1 MDKAKLIT
9 KKIIKQLRLPKPTS
23 HKRDNGRLLIIA
35 GSRRYFGALLYCV
48 KTASRLVDLIY
59 VLTTKENQKLIERL
73 KNQTAEFMPV
83 DHIPSYSPL
92 TLRGDNKVP
101 PLKVRGGKGVIS
113 DIDCILI
120 GPGLGISSHTKNLV
134 RQVLRSGKKAVLD
147 ADALNVLDQ
156 NLKKL
161 LSPLHILTPHR
172 GEFQKLFKLPASQ
185 HNTKL
190 MAKKYHCAI
199 VLKGPVDVIAQP
211 SGKIFLNKT
220 GNAGM
225 TKGGTGDVLAGLIAG
240 LYATN
245 NAFTAAAAG
254 VYVNGAAGDELSKKV
269 GTFYDAE
276 DLMNQIPSTLHH
288 LHNS

>member
-1 MDKAKLIT
+1 MLFCI
-9 KKIIKQLRLPKPTS
+9 
-23 HKRDNGRLLIIA
+23 
-35 GSRRYFGALLYCV
+35 

-59 VLTTKENQKLIERL
+59 ILTTKENRKLIEKL
-73 KNQTAEFMPV
+73 KSKTAEFISV
-83 DHIPSYSPL
+83 HYIPSYPPL
-92 TLRGDNKVP
+92 TLRGGKKRTP
-101 PLKVRGGKGVIS
+101 PLNIRGGGGVIL
-113 DIDCILI
+113 DIDCILV
-120 GPGLGISSHTKNLV
+120 GPGLGISAATKKLMA
-134 RQVLRSGKKAVLD
+134 QVLVAGKKAVLD
-147 ADALNVLDQ
+147 ADALNVLDDK
-156 NLKKL
+156 LKRL

-172 GEFQKLFKLPASQ
+172 GEFQRLFKLPANQ

-190 MAKKYHCAI
+190 MAKKYHCTI

-245 NAFTAAAAG
+245 DAFTSAAAG
-254 VYVNGAAGDELSKKV
+254 TYVNGAAGDDLSKKV